1 MLIVPSRA
9 VIKYTYRGETM
20 NGIKQFIDGDILSQ
34 IMALPKHLQD
44 QKLEVIV
51 LPASESEDVAT
62 DVSKRFGFME
72 GKFTVPE
79 DFDRMGED
87 EILEMFK
94 VKNLLQ

>member
-1 MLIVPSRA
+1 
-9 VIKYTYRGETM
+9 M

-34 IMALPKHLQD
+34 IMELPKHLQN

-51 LPASESEDVAT
+51 FPVSEPEDGAI

-79 DFDRMGED
+79 DFDRMGES
-87 EILEMFK
+87 EVLQMFEGD
-94 VKNLLQ
+94 V

>member
-1 MLIVPSRA
+1 
-9 VIKYTYRGETM
+9 M

-34 IMALPKHLQD
+34 IMTLPKHLQN

-51 LPASESEDVAT
+51 FPVSESEGNAT

-79 DFDRMGED
+79 DFDRMGES
-87 EILEMFK
+87 EIMQMFEGD
-94 VKNLLQ
+94 L

>member
-1 MLIVPSRA
+1 M
-9 VIKYTYRGETM
+9 Y
-20 NGIKQFIDGDILSQ
+20 GIKQLIDGDILSQ
-34 IMALPKHLQD
+34 VMALPEHLQNK
-44 QKLEVIV
+44 KLEAIV
-51 LPASESEDVAT
+51 FPVSESENDAT

-94 VKNLLQ
+94 VKKEM

>member
-1 MLIVPSRA
+1 M
-9 VIKYTYRGETM
+9 K
-20 NGIKQFIDGDILSQ
+20 GIKQFIDGDILSQ
-34 IMALPKHLQD
+34 IMTLPKYLQN

-51 LPASESEDVAT
+51 FPASESEGNAT

-72 GKFTVPE
+72 GKFTVPG

-94 VKNLLQ
+94 VKKEM

>member
-1 MLIVPSRA
+1 
-9 VIKYTYRGETM
+9 M

-34 IMALPKHLQD
+34 IMALPKHLQN

-51 LPASESEDVAT
+51 FPVSEPEDDAT

-79 DFDRMGED
+79 DFDRMGEN
-87 EILEMFK
+87 EILQMFEGD
-94 VKNLLQ
+94 V